1 MTSRLQSPPSGLCI
15 ILSENL
21 LGFPKAR
28 FWASGSSS
36 GNQHRLESVRRV
48 IGLVRDRAATP
59 AERWLLSAGGGFLG
73 RGGLGALSHAWPSL
87 VVLNLQPDSDTPRSH
102 VTPVSCIHDGRQLR
116 SR

>member
-1 MTSRLQSPPSGLCI
+1 MTSGSQSPPSGLYI

-36 GNQHRLESVRRV
+36 GNQHCLESVRKV

-59 AERWLLSAGGGFLG
+59 A
-73 RGGLGALSHAWPSL
+73 
-87 VVLNLQPDSDTPRSH
+87 
-102 VTPVSCIHDGRQLR
+102 
-116 SR
+116 